1 MGKLNESDTRTP
13 FIRLQG
19 SDGKHGHCYR
29 GTRHGLTESLQL
41 EGKHCAMFSK
51 PSNVI
56 YPIGRDLAKNLRN
69 NRGCKGI
76 ALKMFDYF
84 LRKMSKSCRI
94 FHVYIAKT
102 I

>member
-1 MGKLNESDTRTP
+1 MGKLNESNTRTP

-29 GTRHGLTESLQL
+29 GTRQGLTESLQL

-56 YPIGRDLAKNLRN
+56 SPPTHPPHRKRSGEKSAKQSWLQGHSLEN
-69 NRGCKGI
+69 
-76 ALKMFDYF
+76 
-84 LRKMSKSCRI
+84 
-94 FHVYIAKT
+94 V
-102 I
+102 